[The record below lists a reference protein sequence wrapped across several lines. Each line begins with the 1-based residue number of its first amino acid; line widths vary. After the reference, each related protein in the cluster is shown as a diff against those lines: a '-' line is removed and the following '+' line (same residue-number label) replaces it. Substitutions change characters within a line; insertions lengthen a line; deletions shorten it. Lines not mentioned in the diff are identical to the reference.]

1 MSYKFSIFNTV
12 IEKGDNEIV
21 VYNSLTRAMARLK
34 TKDFNV
40 GNEELINKGFL
51 VADNE
56 DINMYKYFYLGRLL
70 DNKNINISIATTM
83 SCNLRCPYCFEEG
96 NKSNEYMGNEVAD
109 SIVKY
114 LVAKKN
120 HNINITWFGG
130 EPLMNFKAIE
140 HISSSLNKNCVKY
153 TASIITN
160 GTLFTDYMILKL
172 NSFNINSVQITLDG
186 KQAQHDSKRFF
197 ANGKGSYNIIIENV
211 DKLLRMSDTQVL
223 LKVNLDKTNVD
234 LYNTLC
240 DSIYNKFHKFAK
252 SKRLKITRN
261 YVRNRTNF
269 KGCETCMSEE
279 SYFDKF
285 YDKHNAISYIMNIVA
300 PCPLRSRSSF
310 AIGPDGNI
318 YKCLELLGNKKK
330 SIGNMLNLEID
341 IKKQMN
347 YAMAYSPF
355 DNEEC
360 CNCSVLP
367 LCGGGC
373 PLDREQSCNI
383 NTENSCS
390 IIKKRIKQII
400 SDAIENQFILEN
412 NG

>member
-1 MSYKFSIFNTV
+1 M
-12 IEKGDNEIV
+12 
-21 VYNSLTRAMARLK
+21 
-34 TKDFNV
+34 
-40 GNEELINKGFL
+40 
-51 VADNE
+51 
-56 DINMYKYFYLGRLL
+56 
-70 DNKNINISIATTM
+70 
-83 SCNLRCPYCFEEG
+83 
-96 NKSNEYMGNEVAD
+96 
-109 SIVKY
+109 
-114 LVAKKN
+114 
-120 HNINITWFGG
+120 
-130 EPLMNFKAIE
+130 
-140 HISSSLNKNCVKY
+140 
-153 TASIITN
+153 
-160 GTLFTDYMILKL
+160 
-172 NSFNINSVQITLDG
+172 
-186 KQAQHDSKRFF
+186 
-197 ANGKGSYNIIIENV
+197 
-211 DKLLRMSDTQVL
+211 
-223 LKVNLDKTNVD
+223 
-234 LYNTLC
+234 
-240 DSIYNKFHKFAK
+240 
-252 SKRLKITRN
+252 
-261 YVRNRTNF
+261 TNF